1 MAGPHLAQREIIR
14 ALKRVDWDFPGA
26 TTLEQTVH
34 SLHRFPGNFIPQI
47 PAYLV
52 QLLSSEGGLI
62 FDPFCGSGTTGVE
75 AAILGR
81 RVWQID
87 ANRVSVLV
95 SEGKIAALA
104 EPKTRTEVSRLVQ
117 EFFWILPNYRTSD
130 NDRVEGSNAEL
141 RRWFEPDTLAQLR
154 NIWNLVS
161 SIRHIGTRTLLA
173 TLFSDTLFA
182 CASTAQAITS
192 GGTARRHHW
201 GWIADNVRPKRLH
214 WHNAERMFHER
225 LVRAYTVVLTQPTI
239 STSDVV
245 IKRHDIRTLTAPESV
260 VDLVVTSPPYLGM
273 IDYALANR
281 LTYLWFDWPMDED
294 RQIEIGA
301 RFRRNRLNAED
312 EYLESIDVAA
322 KQITHVLKPG
332 GFCAIVIGSSRKFP
346 GMSERVVDQFSQ
358 HLKPIIPS
366 IKRSSSRRR
375 VSDRKGSQFHELV
388 CVFRK

>member
-1 MAGPHLAQREIIR
+1 MAGPTLSQRDIVT

-34 SLHRFPGNFIPQI
+34 SLHSFPGNFIPQI
-47 PAYLV
+47 PAYLI
-52 QLLSSEGGLI
+52 QLLSSVGDLV

-81 RVWQID
+81 RVWQTD

-95 SEGKIAALA
+95 SQGKIATLG
-104 EPKTRTEVSRLVQ
+104 EPNARTDLSRLVQ
-117 EFFWILPNYRTSD
+117 EFFWVLPNYRTAGSD
-130 NDRVEGSNAEL
+130 KVEGSNAEL
-141 RRWFEPDTLAQLR
+141 GRWFEPDTLGQLR

-161 SIRHIGTRTLLA
+161 STKHLGTRTLLSM
-173 TLFSDTLFA
+173 LFSDTLFA
-182 CASTAQAITS
+182 CASTAQSITS
-192 GGTARRHHW
+192 GGKARRHHW
-201 GWIADNVRPKRLH
+201 GWIADNVRPKRLQ

-225 LVRAYTVVLTQPTI
+225 LVRAYTVHLTQPSI
-239 STSDVV
+239 STADVV
-245 IKRHDIRTLTAPESV
+245 TERRDIRGLSGPESA

-281 LTYLWFDWPMDED
+281 LTYLWFDWPIDED

-301 RFRRNRLNAED
+301 RFRRNRINAEV

-322 KQITHVLKPG
+322 KQISRMLKPG
-332 GFCAIVIGSSRKFP
+332 GFLAIVIGSSRKFP
-346 GMSERVVDQFSQ
+346 GMSEKVTDHFSQ
-358 HLKPIIPS
+358 HLKAIISP

-375 VSDRKGSQFHELV
+375 VSDRKGTQFHELV